1 MILSLGLAACG
12 DSGSSSSTEDTIT
25 LPTTGFSVPTEI
37 SAVPTTSS
45 GSSKAGFKASIA
57 SFAATDE
64 GTDYS
69 KAETRKFVEENAL
82 QQFEIV
88 EEIMSALSQTHYAD
102 EANINNGP
110 YKAMIAWQDEE
121 NGIETKKL
129 EPWVVDSAMIDE
141 DGTSV
146 NRVRAWIEEVGDDGN
161 LEVVKAEFK
170 ITASATKNTDGSYAD
185 YGVWTLN
192 VKFGDSLTDFF
203 VGEASVGENGESI
216 LKIHERF
223 TEGPNFVFEVKAILN
238 KTDSVGHG
246 KVIFPDWS
254 SCESEDCTPTAVLA
268 KYAYNASHLAVQKE
282 GQDIQYKD
290 RSVVTDMTHR
300 YGLYDSETGAD
311 ATKTKSFGF
320 PVTYTE
326 DGIKRWG
333 YYGAWQGRHQIWGDR
348 ETVPAGTTVTREDRG
363 SDTVAE
369 TYTVSEAIVGTLV
382 KRGTVNAT
390 VSDIHGI
397 PVETWIN
404 KQYNL
409 VYSSSNSRWDDC
421 VNPSWD
427 QNAMTC
433 ESSSDFTALLGSFE
447 VGDNDDRKFVNIN
460 GWDPNTQQNFSY
472 VYLSSGPS
480 GAGFYVAT
488 MDQSTGKSTS
498 TGTLYSPSDGDPLW
512 ANIGGSIYIEY
523 NGTSFV
529 EKELIDFDM
538 RTWTPEFNDSGDMTY
553 TLPLNEEL
561 YINSNGVNYI
571 VKRTGDSTYDVKL
584 ETQTVANPLNV
595 LTFVPSGTVFKSP
608 WNSENGSTF
617 TFDTDSSSNTF
628 LKLLYASIG
637 DEDRDSQGDP
647 NQGVSVGAIVTNG
660 KWGLEAFVSDV
671 ASGVQYNW
679 DYPREGENW
688 GTMTYLINGD
698 GSYKILDDPIQ
709 LAPITLANNA
719 GDSKTLSM
727 QYDGWMHGLPD
738 LYEELRKND
747 WVMTSKVSDKIINIP
762 AGTALTDAVDSSKS
776 YLIKP
781 LEISQFLNLLASAPE
796 GLDITVADGVD
807 LSTIPAFVDHGML
820 EIPVVTTTKYSEGVL
835 LY

>member
-1 MILSLGLAACG
+1 MILSLGLVACG
-12 DSGSSSSTEDTIT
+12 DSGSSSTTETIT

-45 GSSKAGFKASIA
+45 GSSKAGFRASIS

-82 QQFEIV
+82 AQFEIV
-88 EEIMSALSQTHYAD
+88 EEIMSALVQTHYAD

-121 NGIETKKL
+121 NGVSTRKL

-141 DGTSV
+141 DGQSV
-146 NRVRAWIEEVGDDGN
+146 NRVRAWIEEVGDDGS
-161 LEVVKAEFK
+161 LEVIKAEFK

-223 TEGPNFVFEVKAILN
+223 PEGPNFVYEVKAILN

-246 KVIFPDWS
+246 KVMFPSWD
-254 SCESEDCTPTAVLA
+254 SCESEDCVPTTVTA

-311 ATKTKSFGF
+311 VTKTKSFGF
-320 PVTYTE
+320 PITYTE

-348 ETVPAGTTVTREDRG
+348 ETVPAGTTVTREDHG
-363 SDTVAE
+363 SDTAAE
-369 TYTVSEAIVGTLV
+369 TYTVSEAFSGTLT
-382 KRGTVNAT
+382 KRNLSSAVIN
-390 VSDIHGI
+390 DILNI

-404 KQYNL
+404 INKNL
-409 VYSSSNSRWDDC
+409 RWDGTQWQEC
-421 VNPSWD
+421 INPD
-427 QNAMTC
+427 FMTDPPTC
-433 ESSSDFTALLGSFE
+433 GAGSGAFTDFASLVFDPTNGFKWVSI
-447 VGDNDDRKFVNIN
+447 D
-460 GWDPNTQQNFSY
+460 GWDSGLNQPLRY
-472 VYLSSGPS
+472 VYDLNGPS
-480 GAGFYVAT
+480 GAGFYVGSQ
-488 MDQSTGKSTS
+488 DQSTGIVTS
-498 TGTLYSPSDGDPLW
+498 TGTLYTPSTDDELW
-512 ANIGGSIYIEY
+512 VNIGGSIYIEY
-523 NGTSFV
+523 TGTGSTGWV
-529 EKELIDFDM
+529 EKALSSFDQ
-538 RTWTPEFNDSGDMTY
+538 RTWTPVFDPTGDTDY
-553 TLPLNEEL
+553 TLPLNREY
-561 YINSNGVNYI
+561 YINTRGANYV
-571 VKRTGDSTYDVKL
+571 VKRTGTDVYDVKIEL
-584 ETQTVANPLNV
+584 QSVANPVNA
-595 LTFVPSGTVFKSP
+595 TSFVASGTVFKQQ
-608 WNSENGSTF
+608 WEDTGNSTF
-617 TFDTDSSSNTF
+617 EFITDSSSAKF
-628 LKLLYASIG
+628 LKLVYKTVG
-637 DEDRDSQGDP
+637 NNDSGLD
-647 NQGVSVGAIVTNG
+647 VSVGDIVTQG
-660 KWGLEAFVSDV
+660 QWGLVAYVSDV
-671 ASGVQYNW
+671 NTGVQFNW
-679 DYPREGENW
+679 DAPSESDDW
-688 GTMTYLINGD
+688 GRLTYLINAD
-698 GSYKILDDPIQ
+698 GSYKILEDPIQ
-709 LAPITLANNA
+709 LAPVTLTNNA
-719 GDSKTLSM
+719 GVEKTLSM

-747 WVMTSKVSDKIINIP
+747 WVMSSTISDKIVNIP
-762 AGTALTDAVDSSKS
+762 AGTSVVDAVDSSKS

-807 LSTIPAFVDHGML
+807 LATIPAFVDHGMG
-820 EIPVVTTTKYSEGVL
+820 EMPVVTTTKYSEGVL
-835 LY
+835 L